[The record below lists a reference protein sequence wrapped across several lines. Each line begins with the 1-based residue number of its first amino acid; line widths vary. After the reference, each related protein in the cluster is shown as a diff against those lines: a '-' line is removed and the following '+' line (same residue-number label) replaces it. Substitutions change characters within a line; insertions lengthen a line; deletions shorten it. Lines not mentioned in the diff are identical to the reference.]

1 MDSMYVEELD
11 NDRNKIVACSL
22 IILTVLTVSDQS
34 YEGAHSHVEAPWR
47 NT

>member
-1 MDSMYVEELD
+1 MYVEELN

-22 IILTVLTVSDQS
+22 IILTVLAVSDPS
-34 YEGAHSHVEAPWR
+34 LTKGRIPMLKPPWR